1 MSAVS
6 FLGRDVEV
14 RRIGCGGD
22 AVLIRARIEE
32 LDGRVA
38 AIGLEGMPSRLE
50 LGGHRLPHEAGAELL
65 RSARRTPVVDGSG
78 IRAAL
83 ERWGVI
89 LADRAEPG
97 IFARKRVLMVPGLN
111 HGGMAEGLARHGCEI
126 RYADPIVFFG
136 LPDAPGVGRQGTLGT
151 AAPPTL
157 ERLRRSPF
165 QRLLPPAGRPRSRRS
180 EAPFRRADVLAGDI
194 GAIRRYAPERLDGKT
209 VVVEWATEEDL
220 EALARRGV
228 SLAVTLMPSP
238 GGPGELGRWSAATVE
253 AVLVALSA
261 STVSTVSALTENA
274 YLDLLADLDWSP
286 MVRTLRPEEA
296 GIHRFA
302 FVIHPLS
309 VRFIHQHPAFRWT
322 RFLPDF
328 LVEAVSAWMPPFQV
342 STIRGGRSPLTGQ
355 RIVGYLYT
363 LGATPRQLLRH
374 SERFTYRRLHAV
386 AEMAERKGARILGL
400 GAFTKVVGDAGIT
413 VAREADI
420 AVTSGNSLTVAA
432 TLESAKQAMLRLGV
446 TDLSRGRAMVVGA
459 TGAIGT
465 VCSRL
470 LAQAVRDVVLV
481 SIEPERLIALKK
493 QILEET
499 PGARVVIATQAGELT
514 GECDLI
520 VTATSAFGQRVLNV
534 SQCKPGAVICDVALP
549 SDISAEEAAL
559 RPDILVVE
567 SGEVLIPGPVDFG
580 YDIGLPPATAYACL
594 AESALLAMDGRFED
608 FTLGRNLEMEKVKE
622 IYHLFQ
628 KHGFRLAG
636 LRSFGKYLTDEDLAE
651 KRALA
656 ERLRNDPELFAR
668 TRAEAA
674 EKLARIPP
682 SSKGVKTRKGPSR
695 LLAALGTL
703 LGAVLLPGKRVKT
716 LPAG

>member
-1 MSAVS
+1 MVS
-6 FLGRDVEV
+6 FLGREVEV
-14 RRIGCGGD
+14 HRIGCGGD
-22 AVLIRARIEE
+22 PDLVRARIEE
-32 LDGRVA
+32 LDGAVA
-38 AIGLEGMPSRLE
+38 AIALEGMPSRLE
-50 LGGHRLPHEAGAELL
+50 LGGLRRLHEAGAELH
-65 RSARRTPVVDGSG
+65 RSARRTRVVDGSG

-83 ERWGVI
+83 ERWGLI
-89 LADRAEPG
+89 LADRAQPG

-136 LPDAPGVGRQGTLGT
+136 LPDAPGVGRRGTLGT

-165 QRLLPPAGRPRSRRS
+165 QRLLPPPGRPRTRRA
-180 EAPFRRADVLAGDI
+180 EAPFRRADVLAGDV
-194 GAIRRYAPERLDGKT
+194 GAIRRYAPERLEGKT
-209 VVVEWATEEDL
+209 VVVEWVTEEDL

-228 SLAVTLMPSP
+228 SLVVSLMP
-238 GGPGELGRWSAATVE
+238 LGRWSAAAVE
-253 AVLVALSA
+253 ALLAASSPAAQGSGSLS
-261 STVSTVSALTENA
+261 ENA
-274 YLDLLADLDWSP
+274 YLDLLGELDWSP
-286 MVRTLRPEEA
+286 SIRVLRPEAA
-296 GIHRFA
+296 GVHRFA

-309 VRFIHQHPAFRWT
+309 VTFIHKHPAFRWT
-322 RFLPDF
+322 RFLPDA
-328 LVEAVSAWMPPFQV
+328 LVEAVSAWMPPFQI

-355 RIVGYLYT
+355 RIEGYLYS

-413 VAREADI
+413 VAHEADI

-432 TLESAKQAMLRLGV
+432 TLESAKQALVRLGV
-446 TDLSRGRAMVVGA
+446 KDLTRGRAMVVGA
-459 TGAIGT
+459 TGAIGA

-493 QILEET
+493 RILEEA

-520 VTATSAFGQRVLNV
+520 VTATSAFGQRVLDI

-549 SDISAEEAAL
+549 ADIREEEAAL

-580 YDIGLPPATAYACL
+580 YDIGLPRGTSYACL
-594 AESALLAMDGRFED
+594 AEAALLAMDGRFED

-622 IYHLFQ
+622 IYRLFQ
-628 KHGFRLAG
+628 KHGFQLAG
-636 LRSFGKYLTDEDLAE
+636 LRSFGRYLTEEDLAE

-656 ERLRNDPELFAR
+656 ERLRSDPGLFAR

-674 EKLARIPP
+674 EKLARIQP
-682 SSKGVKTRKGPSR
+682 SSKGVKGRRGRSR
-695 LLAALGTL
+695 VLAALGTL
-703 LGAVLLPGKRVKT
+703 LGAVLLPTRRVKT
-716 LPAG
+716 LPAS